1 MKRRRKWTRYLTPGL
16 VFQSVLIGGGYG
28 TGAEIARY
36 FGCHGLMGGL
46 LALGAAAAG
55 WAALCAVTFE
65 FVRVFRTYDYG
76 SMMKRLLGRAGFL
89 YDLCFNAMLLLVLGV
104 VNATA
109 AAMIRALTGLP
120 SWVGVGLLSLG
131 VVLLVLNG
139 TEAIEKALSLW
150 AYVLYAVFLL
160 FFAAVFLRFGDA
172 VTAELRRAEIGSG
185 WFLSGLRY
193 ASYNLICVS
202 MILYTL
208 RDLQNRREAVACGVL
223 AGILGAAPAL
233 PLLLAM
239 GCDLPAVLASETPVT
254 AIFERLDMPW
264 LYVLF
269 EIVLFGTLVET
280 AAGFIKALEDRVEQS
295 LLRSRSLRPNRPVS
309 SGPASSGPGRLR
321 LHLRPDRPHRQ
332 RLWRYLLRR
341 AASLCPAHADG
352 RGPHDPAEWGLT
364 AFRPFRP
371 FFSPALPKYALF
383 FWQPLRDFVP
393 ARACNSW
400 CIMVY

>member
-1 MKRRRKWTRYLTPGL
+1 MYGAKDKEALRMKRRRKWTRYLTPGL

-295 LLRSRSLRPNRPVS
+295 LFRGRSLRPNRPAS
-309 SGPASSGPGRLR
+309 SGPAPSGSSWPWLAR
-321 LHLRPDRPHRQ
+321 
-332 RLWRYLLRR
+332 
-341 AASLCPAHADG
+341 SLITGAVTALGVCVSTF
-352 RGPHDPAEWGLT
+352 GLT
-364 AFRPFRP
+364 DLIDKGYGAICYGALLLF
-371 FFSPALPKYALF
+371 ALPMLTAGV
-383 FWQPLRDFVP
+383 RMIRRNG
-393 ARACNSW
+393 A
-400 CIMVY
+400 